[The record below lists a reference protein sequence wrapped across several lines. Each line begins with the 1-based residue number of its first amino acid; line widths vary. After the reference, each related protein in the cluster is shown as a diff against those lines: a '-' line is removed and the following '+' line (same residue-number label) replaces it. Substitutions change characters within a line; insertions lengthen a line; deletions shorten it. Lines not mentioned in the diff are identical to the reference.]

1 MRTLLIRIL
10 TTGCVLFGAVASSAN
25 ETTPNLVRDGGME
38 RWREVSPGTVD
49 FNRFK
54 RIEGSYTDEGAKL
67 MPSAYEQGSVSVAK
81 METADV
87 FSGKRALRLKATRFY
102 MHGASHGAYNAR
114 PGDVFVVRYMVKGAG
129 AVTMHFA
136 VYGGLGQFRL
146 EQKGKPVP
154 DKWTR
159 IEQRILIGGNAPGT
173 IYPRLDTFG
182 NEMLIDD
189 VFVGRVLREAEQTQA
204 KKVPRQYDERV
215 AFASEATQ
223 APVVDGRLD
232 EKCWEAAVPFSGF
245 RLSHEQTLLAPQQA
259 SFRALYDETAIY
271 LGIELML
278 PDPQRILSDLRT
290 ASANQDRSGDFY
302 TDRHSVEVFIQP
314 PGQVRY
320 VQYVISLDGCCYD
333 GVGMEKSWDGKWKH
347 AVSVGDDRWFL
358 EMMVPAGDLELDKI
372 PAAEGWRLNVVD
384 NKDGN
389 YSIWSAVGNNFHTP
403 FNFGALVT
411 RGFPK
416 WCTEKLQT
424 WTGKRAKAAAQSHK
438 LGLQFADRLKRAEEF
453 SKTLATQTAGE
464 QSDWEQ
470 ITRTYALM
478 NFVDTVYRVMDA
490 EIAYAQ
496 FFSEQ

>member
-1 MRTLLIRIL
+1 MRTLLIKIL

-38 RWREVSPGTVD
+38 QWREVSPETDD
-49 FNRFK
+49 FNRLK
-54 RIEGSYTDEGAKL
+54 HIEGSYTDNGAKL

-81 METADV
+81 MEIADV
-87 FSGKRALRLKATRFY
+87 FSGKHALRLKATHFY
-102 MHGASHGAYNAR
+102 MHGAGDGAYNAR
-114 PGDVFVVRYMVKGAG
+114 PGDVYVVRYMVKGAG
-129 AVTMHFA
+129 AATMHFT

-146 EQKGKPVP
+146 EQKGTPVP

-159 IEQRILIGGNAPGT
+159 IEQRILIGGNASGT
-173 IYPRLDTFG
+173 IYPRLDTSG

-189 VFVGRVLREAEQTQA
+189 VFVGRVLREAEKTQA
-204 KKVPRQYDERV
+204 KKVPRQYEERV
-215 AFASEATQ
+215 AFAWAATQ
-223 APVVDGRLD
+223 APVVDGRL
-232 EKCWEAAVPFSGF
+232 EEECWKAAVPFSGF
-245 RLSHEQTLLAPQQA
+245 RLSHEQALLAPQQV

-271 LGIELML
+271 LGIEVML
-278 PDPQRILSDLRT
+278 SDPQRVLEHLR
-290 ASANQDRSGDFY
+290 AVSPKRDKAGDFY
-302 TDRHSVEVFIQP
+302 TARHSVEVFIQP

-320 VQYVISLDGCCYD
+320 VQYVVSLDGSRYD
-333 GVGMEKSWDGKWKH
+333 GVGKEKSWDGKWKH

-358 EMMVPAGDLELDKI
+358 EMMVPAVDLELEKI

-389 YSIWSAVGNNFHTP
+389 YSIWSAVGNDFHTP

-411 RGFPK
+411 SGFPS
-416 WCTEKLQT
+416 WSAEKLQT

-438 LGLQFADRLKRAEEF
+438 LGLQFADRLKRTEEF
-453 SKTLATQTAGE
+453 SKTLATLTAGE
-464 QSDWEQ
+464 EAGWEQ

-490 EIAYAQ
+490 ELEYAQ